1 MYVRDYAL
9 RRGIVLGGEW
19 WVVGDRGRRGVD
31 VAAVCTMSIAAVML
45 W

>member
-9 RRGIVLGGEW
+9 RRGDRAGW